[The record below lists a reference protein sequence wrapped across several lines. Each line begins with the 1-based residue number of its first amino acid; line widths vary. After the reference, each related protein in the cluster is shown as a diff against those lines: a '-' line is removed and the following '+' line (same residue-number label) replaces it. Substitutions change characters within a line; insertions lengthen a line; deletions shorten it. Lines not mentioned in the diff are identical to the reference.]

1 MSATSPWDTREYQRI
16 ASATYNDGLLA
27 VRFEDGSEATVE
39 AVRVLPPRTAPVRWE
54 TLSHDAYE
62 IAASTEEGEDVEIP
76 WSTIR
81 VLTDDAYSAHLAQ
94 AADEQARQIGLRIK
108 ELRESRQ
115 LSSKD
120 LAERAGITPQS
131 MSRIENGRHDVVYTT
146 LQRILAAMGYSLHDL
161 AVAPRTSTSVP
172 ALYRRLEGAGVTQH
186 LIRRLLP
193 EGMPMRSHGAGND
206 ARVAQTIAEAV
217 SRVFHWS
224 VSRILGDEPLRFDPS
239 LAAATH
245 FKTYGRANELRATAY
260 TFYAH
265 YLALLLLQATTHLVA
280 RPLPSDPDEFRAAV
294 LDAYGSLDFVSLLR
308 FTWDHGIPV
317 LPLRDPG
324 AFHGACWRI
333 NGRNIIVLKQT
344 TNAQSRWAH
353 DLLHEIK
360 HVMDH
365 LNDFDTSII
374 EGEEILP
381 GSSSSFASPKEREA
395 TRFATDVLL
404 QGRAEA
410 LTKRAVAAAEGSM
423 ERLKS
428 AVQRVAEVERVPVDG
443 LANYVAAR
451 LSRERKDWWGAAS
464 NLQVTDPSPWVVARE
479 ELLAH
484 IEPDSLS
491 EQDRTQLLRALAGGG
506 EG

>member
-16 ASATYNDGLLA
+16 TSATYNDGRLA

-62 IAASTEEGEDVEIP
+62 IAASTEEGEGVEIP

-81 VLTDDAYSAHLAQ
+81 VLTDDAYSAHLTR

-146 LQRILAAMGYSLHDL
+146 LQRILTAMGYSLRDL
-161 AVAPRTSTSVP
+161 AVAPSKSVSIS
-172 ALYRRLEGAGVTQH
+172 ALYRRLEGVGVTQH
-186 LIRRLLP
+186 LIQRLLP
-193 EGMPMRSHGAGND
+193 EGLPVRDHDAGDD
-206 ARVAQTIAEAV
+206 ARAAQIIAATV

-224 VSRILGDEPLRFDPS
+224 ASRILGDEPLRFDPS
-239 LAAATH
+239 LAAVTH

-265 YLALLLLQATTHLVA
+265 YLALLLLESTTHLAA
-280 RPLPSDPDEFRAAV
+280 RPLPSDPSDFRAAV
-294 LDAYGSLDFVSLLR
+294 LDAYGSLDFASLLR

-344 TNAQSRWAH
+344 TNAQSRWVH

-365 LNDFDTSII
+365 LNDLDTTII
-374 EGEEILP
+374 EGEEIPP
-381 GSSSSFASPKEREA
+381 GPSPTSASPKEREA
-395 TRFATDVLL
+395 SRFATDVLL
-404 QGRAEA
+404 QGRAEE

-423 ERLKS
+423 ERLKG
-428 AVQRVAEVERVPVDG
+428 AVQHVAEIEQVPVDG

-451 LSRERKDWWGAAS
+451 LSRQKQDWWGAAS
-464 NLQVTDPSPWVVARE
+464 NLQVTDPSPWVVARR
-479 ELLAH
+479 ELLAR

-491 EQDRTQLLRALAGGG
+491 EQERAQLIRAVTASG